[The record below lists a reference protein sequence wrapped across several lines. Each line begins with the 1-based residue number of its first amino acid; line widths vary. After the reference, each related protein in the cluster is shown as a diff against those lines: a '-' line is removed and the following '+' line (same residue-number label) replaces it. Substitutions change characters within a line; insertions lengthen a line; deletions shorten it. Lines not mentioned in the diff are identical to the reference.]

1 MNLCNLYFGYFY
13 HNKLILKLVEMCWIC
28 QLAGSL
34 RRKGSLN
41 WTVTVWWPGMAM
53 RLVGEWVVRD
63 HCGGVYAYNLGT
75 CSIPHAEFMGLKVAW
90 SRGFTSLSMES
101 DSKVTI
107 SRLEGQCDSR
117 HGCYQL
123 VQAIKE
129 HTNRGGN
136 YSWAHI
142 LREANQVADSTFFSW
157 RGTYFRFSCLLM
169 FSS

>member
-1 MNLCNLYFGYFY
+1 MSISWKPPEEGKF
-13 HNKLILKLVEMCWIC
+13 KLNCDGV
-28 QLAGSL
+28 
-34 RRKGSLN
+34 
-41 WTVTVWWPGMAM
+41 VTGDGNAS
-53 RLVGEWVVRD
+53 
-63 HCGGVYAYNLGT
+63 CGGVSGQRPLWW
-75 CSIPHAEFMGLKVAW
+75 VAW